1 VLAIALCVCV
11 RLSPF
16 DKMPLLRMLTIL
28 ATRIYVQL
36 SVDECQYFADSR
48 HVGST
53 QRFSGLE
60 LGVEMERE

>member
-1 VLAIALCVCV
+1 
-11 RLSPF
+11 
-16 DKMPLLRMLTIL
+16 MLTIL

>member
-11 RLSPF
+11 RLSSL
-16 DKMPLLRMLTIL
+16 DKLPLLRMLTIL
-28 ATRIYVQL
+28 ATRIYLQL
-36 SVDECQYFADSR
+36 PVDECQNFAYSR
-48 HVGST
+48 HVEST